1 VTWFWLALGA
11 AFCLATADFITKRH
25 FSDLDLAEVVL
36 ARFACVAPGCL
47 LLLLLVPW
55 PALEPG
61 FISTVALAL
70 PAEIAASF
78 LYLRAL
84 QVSPLALTQPFL
96 SFTPLFTLLPG
107 VLLLGELPSWPGLAG
122 MGLLVAGAYG
132 LNLHR
137 AQAGWAGPFR
147 AIGHEQGSWLMLVVS
162 LIFGYTSVMGRRGAL
177 LSSPLFMGA
186 VYPLLAA
193 ACVYLA
199 VGLSGR
205 LAWSWARRPW
215 PLLALALCIGG
226 EITCHFL
233 AISQV
238 QTAYMIAVKRVSP
251 IFAVLWGAW
260 FLGEDRLAQHLGAS
274 LLLGAGAAVV
284 LLLG

>member
-1 VTWFWLALGA
+1 MTWFWLALGA
-11 AFCLATADFITKRH
+11 AFFLATADLITKRWLA
-25 FSDLDLAEVVL
+25 DLDLAEVVL

-47 LLLLLVPW
+47 LLLLLTPW
-55 PALEPG
+55 PEVDPG
-61 FISTVALAL
+61 FVPTVALAL
-70 PAEIAASF
+70 PAEMVASF

-96 SFTPLFTLLPG
+96 SFTPIFTLLPG
-107 VLLLGELPSWPGLAG
+107 LLLLGEFPSWPGLAG

-137 AQAGWAGPFR
+137 ASAGWAEPFR
-147 AIGHEQGSWLMLVVS
+147 AIRREQGSWMMLLVS
-162 LIFGYTSVMGRRGAL
+162 LIFGYTSVMGRQGAL

-186 VYPLLAA
+186 VYPLLAG

-205 LAWSWARRPW
+205 LAWSWTRRPW
-215 PLLALALCIGG
+215 PLLALSLCIGG
-226 EITCHFL
+226 EIACHFL

-238 QTAYMIAVKRVSP
+238 QTSYMIAVKRVSP

-260 FLGEDRLAQHLGAS
+260 FLGEGRLAQHLGAS
-274 LLLGAGAAVV
+274 ALLGAGAVMV